1 MYSAPGPKG
10 GAAQLKAPSPLH
22 LLSWHPARCPGC
34 RHLPRSPSLWPS
46 KEHTHSLGSEEVTAP
61 WNQETGG
68 RRGGG
73 HGDVAD
79 GVELLGR
86 PVVLGSEFGFSIET
100 RSPGEGAGLPC

>member
-1 MYSAPGPKG
+1 M
-10 GAAQLKAPSPLH
+10 
-22 LLSWHPARCPGC
+22 
-34 RHLPRSPSLWPS
+34 
-46 KEHTHSLGSEEVTAP
+46 GSEEVTAP